1 MDLMTIGVIVLAVI
15 VIGAIAKPTEQVM
28 LMQYVSA
35 HEQDPAARM
44 LKMQMIS
51 NLDNIQDGFVRAQ
64 MVNQIL
70 K

>member
-1 MDLMTIGVIVLAVI
+1 MDLMTIGLIVLAVL

-28 LMQYVSA
+28 LMNYVSA

-44 LKMQMIS
+44 LKMQMIT

>member
-28 LMQYVSA
+28 LMNYVSA

-44 LKMQMIS
+44 LKMQMIT

>member
-28 LMQYVSA
+28 LMNYVSA

-44 LKMQMIS
+44 LKMQMIA